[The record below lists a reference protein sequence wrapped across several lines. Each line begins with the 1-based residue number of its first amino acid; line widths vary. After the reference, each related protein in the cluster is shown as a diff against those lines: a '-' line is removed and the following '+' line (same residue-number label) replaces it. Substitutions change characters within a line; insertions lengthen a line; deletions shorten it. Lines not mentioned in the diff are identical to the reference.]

1 MFLQHGFLDS
11 SDFFVENSPD
21 KALAFI
27 LADSGYD
34 VFVGNSRGNIYSRQH
49 VSLDPDEDS
58 AFWDFSWVEM
68 GRYDITA
75 SISRA
80 LEISGGKKLSYIG
93 HSQGT
98 AQMFVL
104 LSENQAWVKGRVN
117 CFVALGPALR
127 MKHTSSSLVR
137 ILA

>member
-1 MFLQHGFLDS
+1 M
-11 SDFFVENSPD
+11 
-21 KALAFI
+21 
-27 LADSGYD
+27 
-34 VFVGNSRGNIYSRQH
+34 FVGNSRGNIYSRQH

-75 SISRA
+75 SISKA
-80 LEISGGKKLSYIG
+80 LEISGAQKLSYIG

-104 LSENQAWVKGRVN
+104 LSENQAWVNERVN